1 MDSLDKLISEEL
13 ILRMCDA
20 KFVTDDAD
28 KQEYQQKDL
37 GLHYILRL
45 NTAYT
50 DEEIKALLEKE
61 KIKIAALSDYSSKKK
76 VTHDFIISYSN
87 LDINILRRA
96 INILNKFI

>member
-1 MDSLDKLISEEL
+1 MRLFYIRQRNRVINEILNSEIKNKVSIIEN
-13 ILRMCDA
+13 
-20 KFVTDDAD
+20 
-28 KQEYQQKDL
+28 DL

-45 NTAYT
+45 NTSFS

-87 LDINILRRA
+87 LDINVLRRA

>member
-1 MDSLDKLISEEL
+1 MRLFYIRQRNRVINEILNSEIKNKVSIIENDS
-13 ILRMCDA
+13 
-20 KFVTDDAD
+20 
-28 KQEYQQKDL
+28 
-37 GLHYILRL
+37 GLHFILRL
-45 NTAYT
+45 NTSYS
-50 DEEIKALLEKE
+50 DEEIKTLLEKE